1 MVEECVLKSNKYGF
15 ILVLDKDA
23 PFEDIIKAICKKFA
37 TAKSFLGKRSVMV
50 EIKGREVTAEECAVI
65 VEAIEINSDI
75 KVILINEENEL
86 KDVRMLDKIDKFYSE
101 NIYENAKIV
110 TRSVKNDV
118 TVSSDSSIVILGDV
132 KPKARVIAKGNI
144 IVLGELQGFA
154 HAGFPDS
161 KNSYI
166 VANKLSATSLQIG
179 EVSGKIKIPKMDK
192 IRFKK
197 SENEP
202 MAVVVFNDE
211 LYSEPVYSGILK
223 KKKF

>member
-15 ILVLDKDA
+15 ILVLDKEA
-23 PFEDIIKAICKKFA
+23 SFEDVIKAICKKFA
-37 TAKSFLGKRSVMV
+37 TAKSYLGKRSVMI

-65 VEAIEINSDI
+65 VEAIELNSDI

-101 NIYENAKIV
+101 NIYENAKII

-118 TVSSDSSIVILGDV
+118 TISSDSSIIILGDV
-132 KPKARVIAKGNI
+132 KPKARVVARGNV

-154 HAGFPDS
+154 HAGFPDNN
-161 KNSYI
+161 NSYI
-166 VANKLSATSLQIG
+166 VTNKLSASNLQIG
-179 EVSGKIKIPKMDK
+179 EVSGSVKLPKIEK

-197 SENEP
+197 SDNEP
-202 MAVVVFNDE
+202 IAVVVFNNE
-211 LYSEPVYSGILK
+211 LYSEPIYSGILK